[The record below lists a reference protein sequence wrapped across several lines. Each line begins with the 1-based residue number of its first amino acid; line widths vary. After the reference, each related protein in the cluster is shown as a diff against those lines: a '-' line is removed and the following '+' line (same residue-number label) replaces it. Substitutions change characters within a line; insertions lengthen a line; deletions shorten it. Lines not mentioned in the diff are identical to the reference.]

1 MRKEKL
7 REVKWLA
14 QDHEERKQV
23 SWDEDPVHL
32 ILETAFLTT
41 YTFRSSL
48 PKLLGKRDLQR
59 EV

>member
-23 SWDEDPVHL
+23 SWDEDSVRL

-41 YTFRSSL
+41 YTFGSSL
-48 PKLLGKRDLQR
+48 PNLLGKRAL
-59 EV
+59 